1 MKAFS
6 IFAMLG
12 CVGIAAHANVTLNS
26 LFGDHMV
33 LQCDLPVSISGTA
46 DPGEMLTA
54 AFAGQQ
60 QVATAVQ
67 DGKWTVKL
75 AAMKPTQQA
84 SAMTVTG
91 KNQLNIPRAAIYIT
105 RKACRLRRSERM
117 IGKSYAKNAGSK
129 TVSSRAAGRMPAP
142 RGPGVPPGDHA
153 KETAVFRIGSGCLQ
167 LGMTSP

>member
-1 MKAFS
+1 
-6 IFAMLG
+6 MLG
-12 CVGIAAHANVTLNS
+12 CVGMAAHANVTLNGI
-26 LFGDHMV
+26 FGDHMV
-33 LQCDLPVSISGTA
+33 LQRDLPASIFGTA
-46 DPGEMLTA
+46 GPGEKVTV

-60 QVATAVQ
+60 QVATAAQ

-75 AAMKPTQQA
+75 TAMKPTKQA
-84 SAMTVTG
+84 AAMTVTG
-91 KNQLNIPRAAIYIT
+91 KNQLNIPWAAIYIT

-153 KETAVFRIGSGCLQ
+153 EEIAVFRIGSGSLQ
-167 LGMTSP
+167 LGMNSP